1 MNLSNLVIFGRSS
14 DFTDMMSAS
23 PSSRDYTTS
32 ARYINLEVASHPL
45 VELARLEYLGR
56 RSESLA

>member
-1 MNLSNLVIFGRSS
+1 MNVSNLVNFGTSS
-14 DFTDMMSAS
+14 DLMDMMSAS

-32 ARYINLEVASHPL
+32 ARYINLEAASHPS
-45 VELARLEYLGR
+45 VESARLEYLGR